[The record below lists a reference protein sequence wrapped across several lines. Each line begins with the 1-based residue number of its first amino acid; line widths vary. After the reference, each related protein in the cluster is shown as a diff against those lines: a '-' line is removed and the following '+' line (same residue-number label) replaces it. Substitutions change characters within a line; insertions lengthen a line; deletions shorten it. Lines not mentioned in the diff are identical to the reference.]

1 MSNLII
7 EETRQ
12 LTIGHV
18 LRTNAQR
25 FGDRTFLKFE
35 DRDYSYAE
43 VNALTNRLSNGLA
56 AQGVR
61 QGDHVSVMMDNSVE
75 MLFAILALGKLG
87 AVAVPINTAAKGQ
100 LLEYFLLQS
109 KSTALI
115 LDSKYVDRLAE
126 VRSAVP
132 AIRLAVVLKGDP
144 AVIEGGIAFD
154 QVCDQAD
161 TEPSTQVQFKDLA
174 LLMYTSGTTGPSK
187 ACMYTHAHALKWA
200 STFAKELRYRADDTM
215 YVCLPLFHG
224 NAMHTATYGMMMVGG
239 TVAIARRFSASGYW
253 KDINRY
259 GATLTNLLGSM
270 GDILWKQ
277 PVTPEEQ
284 NNSLRQWLMAPT
296 PKYAREAMER
306 YKLKITNVFG
316 LTDFAVT
323 HYFGPDGPL
332 DKLGAAGVLHGDFEC
347 RIADEDDFELSPG
360 EVGEILLRS
369 KVAWHGTS
377 GYYDMAEATMRANR
391 NQWFHTGDFGY
402 VDQDGYLYF
411 TDRKKDSIRRRG
423 ENVSAFE
430 VEQIL
435 MGHPHVKEVCVYAVR
450 TEGDEEVAATLI
462 LNEGEKPDEA
472 GIIAF
477 CQTRMAYYMVPRF
490 LQFVDGFPRNP
501 SEKVEKHKVRSE
513 AEADLSRL
521 WDRVAAGIVVSR

>member
-1 MSNLII
+1 MSNVVI

-12 LTIGHV
+12 LTVGNI
-18 LRTNAQR
+18 LRSNAER
-25 FGDRTFLKFE
+25 FGCKTFLRFE
-35 DRDYSYAE
+35 DRAYSYAE
-43 VNALTNRLSNGLA
+43 VHALTNRLANGLA

-61 QGDHVSVMMDNSVE
+61 QGDHVAVMMDNGVE
-75 MLFAILALGKLG
+75 ILFAIFALGKLG
-87 AVAVPINTAAKGQ
+87 AVAVPINTAAKGR
-100 LLEYFLLQS
+100 LLEYFLSQS
-109 KSTALI
+109 KSSALI
-115 LDSKYVDRLAE
+115 LDAQYTGRFME
-126 VRSAVP
+126 VRPAVP
-132 AIRLAVVLKGDP
+132 AVRLAVVLGGEP
-144 AVIEGGIAFD
+144 GQIEGGVSFGAL
-154 QVCDQAD
+154 CEQAD
-161 TEPSTQVQFKDLA
+161 TPPPAQVQFKDLA

-200 STFAKELRYRADDTM
+200 STFARELRYRADDTM

-224 NAMHTATYGMMMVGG
+224 NAMHTAAYGMMMVGG
-239 TVAIARRFSASGYW
+239 TVAIARKFSASGFW
-253 KDINRY
+253 KDINRH

-284 NNSLRQWLMAPT
+284 NNTLRQWLMAPT
-296 PKYAREAMER
+296 PKYAREAIER

-323 HYFGPDGPL
+323 HYFGPDAPL
-332 DKLGAAGVLHGDFEC
+332 AKLGAAGVLHDDFEC
-347 RIADEDDFELSPG
+347 RIADEDDFELPRG

-369 KVAWHGTS
+369 KAAWHGAS
-377 GYYDMAEATMRANR
+377 GYYDMPEATAKANR

-402 VDQDGYLYF
+402 VDADGYLYF

-435 MGHPHVKEVCVYAVR
+435 MEHPDVKEVCVYAVR
-450 TEGDEEVAATLI
+450 TEGDEEVGATLI
-462 LNEGEKPDEA
+462 LNDGVTPDES
-472 GIIAF
+472 GLIAF

-490 LQFVDGFPRNP
+490 LQFVHSFPRNA
-501 SEKVEKHKVRSE
+501 SEKVEKHVVRNQ

-521 WDRVAAGIVVSR
+521 WDRVAAGVTVVR

>member
-1 MSNLII
+1 MSNVVI

-12 LTIGHV
+12 LTIGNV
-18 LRTNAQR
+18 LSTNAER
-25 FGDRTFLKFE
+25 FGRKTFLRFE
-35 DRDYSYAE
+35 DRAYSYAE
-43 VNALTNRLSNGLA
+43 VHALTNRLANGLT

-61 QGDHVSVMMDNSVE
+61 QGDHVAVMMDNCVE
-75 MLFAILALGKLG
+75 ILFSIFALGKLG
-87 AVAVPINTAAKGQ
+87 AVAVPINTAAKGR
-100 LLEYFLLQS
+100 LLEYFLSQS

-115 LDSKYVDRLAE
+115 LEAKYIDRFTQ
-126 VRSAVP
+126 VRPAV
-132 AIRLAVVLKGDP
+132 AAVRLAVVLGGTP
-144 AVIEGGIAFD
+144 GELEGGIDFNQLCEQD
-154 QVCDQAD
+154 EG
-161 TEPSTQVQFKDLA
+161 TPPTQVQFKDLA

-187 ACMYTHAHALKWA
+187 ACMYTQAHTLKWA
-200 STFAKELRYRADDTM
+200 STFAKEFGYRADDTM

-224 NAMHTATYGMMMVGG
+224 NALHTATYGMMMVGG
-239 TVAIARRFSASGYW
+239 TVAIARRFSASGFW
-253 KDINRY
+253 RDINQY

-284 NNSLRQWLMAPT
+284 NNSLRQWMMAPT
-296 PKYAREAMER
+296 PKYAREAMQR
-306 YKLKITNVFG
+306 YKLKITNAFG

-323 HYFGPDGPL
+323 HYFGPDAPL
-332 DKLGAAGVLHGDFEC
+332 DKLGAVGMLHDEFEC
-347 RIADEDDFELSPG
+347 RIADEDDFELPSG
-360 EVGEILLRS
+360 QVGEILLRS
-369 KVAWHGTS
+369 KAAWHGAS
-377 GYYDMAEATMRANR
+377 GYYDMPEATTKVNR

-402 VDQDGYLYF
+402 VDEDGHLYF

-435 MGHPHVKEVCVYAVR
+435 MDHPDVKEVCVYAIR
-450 TEGDEEVAATLI
+450 TEGDEEVGATLI
-462 LNEGEKPDEA
+462 LNAGVTPDEA

-477 CQTRMAYYMVPRF
+477 CQSRMAYYMVPRF
-490 LQFVDGFPRNP
+490 LQFVDRFPRNP
-501 SEKVEKHKVRSE
+501 SEKVEKHKVRSQ